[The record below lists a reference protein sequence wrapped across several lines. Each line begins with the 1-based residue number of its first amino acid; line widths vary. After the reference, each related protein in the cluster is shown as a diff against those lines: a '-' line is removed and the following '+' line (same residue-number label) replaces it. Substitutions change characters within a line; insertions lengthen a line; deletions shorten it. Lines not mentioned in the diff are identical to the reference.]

1 MQKLATV
8 THLTFTYPDQST
20 PVLDDVNFTIDPG
33 DFIVIA
39 GNTGSGKTTLLNH
52 LKKELMPKGA
62 RTGDVQIAE
71 TPVADMP
78 KLVSAQ
84 TVGYVAQDPQTQPV
98 MATVIEEL
106 AFPLENIGCP
116 SNEIERR
123 ITELANFLG
132 LDQNLDRQIHQ
143 LSGGQLQLVNLASVL
158 ILRPKL
164 ILLDEPT
171 SQLDPLTAQHFLT
184 VLGRINQELGIT
196 IMLTEHRLSTV
207 AAMANRMILLQDH
220 HLTFDG
226 DPHSGLAKMATDAH
240 LTYFVPSIPKLF
252 LDQQIRTSQLPI
264 SVADA
269 QSAIR
274 THHLQF
280 QSVTTGG
287 KVAQLPPVEKPILT
301 VNNISFSFDGQHNVL
316 HHLNLAI
323 NPGTWLAII
332 GKNGSGKSTLLT
344 LICGLMTPQHGKIR
358 FVHQLVWKMAINQ
371 RMAKLAFLSQTPR
384 LQFTADTVREELEVQ
399 AAELRLPDAKAQVD
413 HMINQFHLNRIEK
426 QNPFDISGGQQQLV
440 GLAIALMATPDLL
453 VLDEPTKG
461 LDPYTKIQVG
471 NLLKQYQQAGMT
483 IVIAS
488 HDMEFCAKFA
498 DKCTFM
504 FDGHLNTL
512 LATQSFFADN
522 FFFTTPINRI
532 ARDQVKDAL
541 LPVDLKLANHPER
554 G

>member
-8 THLTFTYPDQST
+8 SHLTFTYPDQPT
-20 PVLDDVNFTIDPG
+20 PVLDAINLTVDPG
-33 DFIVIA
+33 DFIVVA
-39 GNTGSGKTTLLNH
+39 GDTGSGKTTLLNH
-52 LKKELMPKGA
+52 LKKELRPRGT
-62 RTGDVQIAE
+62 RTGDVVVAG
-71 TPVADMP
+71 TPVAEMT
-78 KLVSAQ
+78 KLASAQ

-106 AFPLENIGCP
+106 AFPLESIGCP
-116 SNEIERR
+116 SDEIERR

-184 VLGRINQELGIT
+184 VLGRINQDLGIT

-226 DPHSGLAKMATDAH
+226 DPHAGLTKMATDGH

-252 LDQQIRTSQLPI
+252 LDQHIQTGQLPI

-269 QSAIR
+269 QLAIR
-274 THHLQF
+274 NQHLEF
-280 QSVTTGG
+280 QATNAAATVPS
-287 KVAQLPPVEKPILT
+287 APAEKPILT
-301 VNNISFSFDGQHNVL
+301 VDNISFSFDGQKNVL
-316 HHLNLAI
+316 HHLDLSVD
-323 NPGTWLAII
+323 PGTWLSII

-358 FVHQLVWKMAINQ
+358 FDHQLVWKMTNKQ
-371 RMAKLAFLSQTPR
+371 RIAKLSFLSQTPS

-399 AAELRLPDAKAQVD
+399 AAELRLPDAKPRVD
-413 HMINQFHLNRIEK
+413 RMIDQFHLQRIQN

-471 NLLKQYQQAGMT
+471 HLLKQYQRAGMT
-483 IVIAS
+483 IIIAS
-488 HDMEFCAKFA
+488 HDMEFCAEFA
-498 DKCTFM
+498 DKCGFM
-504 FDGHLNTL
+504 FDGHLNIL
-512 LATQSFFADN
+512 LLTKSFFTDN

-532 ARDQVKDAL
+532 VRDQVKDAL
-541 LPVDLKLANHPER
+541 LPSDLTLINHPER

>member
-1 MQKLATV
+1 M
-8 THLTFTYPDQST
+8 
-20 PVLDDVNFTIDPG
+20 
-33 DFIVIA
+33 IA

-62 RTGDVQIAE
+62 RTGDVQITE

-84 TVGYVAQDPQTQPV
+84 TVGYVAQDPQIQSV

-240 LTYFVPSIPKLF
+240 LTYFVPSISKLF

-287 KVAQLPPVEKPILT
+287 KVAQLPTAEKPILT

-358 FVHQLVWKMAINQ
+358 FFHQLVWKMAINQ
-371 RMAKLAFLSQTPR
+371 RMAKLAFLSQTPS
-384 LQFTADTVREELEVQ
+384 LQFTANTVREELEVQ
-399 AAELRLPDAKAQVD
+399 AAELRLPDAKSQVD
-413 HMINQFHLNRIEK
+413 HMIEQFHLNRIEK

-471 NLLKQYQQAGMT
+471 HLLKQYQQAGMT

-512 LATQSFFADN
+512 LATQSFFTDN

-541 LPVDLKLANHPER
+541 LPADLKLANRPER
-554 G
+554 R